1 MIRNLPTMGKKTIL
15 SIIGVI
21 AMFILFVMNV
31 GINDA
36 GYRTVIQYPNG
47 TVTVKFEAGAYFPL
61 FGKTTEWPDYITY
74 DFSTADSTCDYDQN
88 EGVRIRY
95 QDGGEGNICGM
106 ANVQL
111 PYDEENM
118 IAFHK
123 RYRTEAGAKVKLLEQ
138 QFPKAMNLTAA
149 LLSSEEAYATKRS
162 EFIRMSRE
170 QAEKGLYKT
179 VLETREVVITNND
192 GKTEKQIKEVPKVV
206 EVAGVPVTQGS
217 DFDSFNLKVVQFD
230 LKGWGF
236 EPKTIA
242 QIQKKRE
249 AEMAIIT
256 AKANANKAYYEEQ
269 EKIAEG
275 KKNVAIAEYTARVEA
290 EKVIQEAERDK
301 TLALI
306 DATKQKERAIEL
318 TQAAVEG
325 TKQKQ
330 QEALQ
335 AIEEAKVIKTMAD
348 AESYR
353 LRETQKAGELKLKI
367 DALVS
372 IAEFQADAQAK
383 RAVPTTVIYSGG
395 EGDKMGSSSD
405 VSNVLDTQLLKNLSN
420 LNLSIK

>member
-1 MIRNLPTMGKKTIL
+1 
-15 SIIGVI
+15 
-21 AMFILFVMNV
+21 
-31 GINDA
+31 
-36 GYRTVIQYPNG
+36 
-47 TVTVKFEAGAYFPL
+47 
-61 FGKTTEWPDYITY
+61 
-74 DFSTADSTCDYDQN
+74 
-88 EGVRIRY
+88 
-95 QDGGEGNICGM
+95 
-106 ANVQL
+106 
-111 PYDEENM
+111 
-118 IAFHK
+118 
-123 RYRTEAGAKVKLLEQ
+123 
-138 QFPKAMNLTAA
+138 
-149 LLSSEEAYATKRS
+149 
-162 EFIRMSRE
+162 MSRE

-217 DFDSFNLKVVQFD
+217 DFDLFNLKVVQFD